1 MGTLNYFKDGVWVSS
16 DDPAG
21 TIPQDVADQINDL
34 VERPTV
40 TYGSAPVSP
49 KAGDVWI
56 DSEGNKTKVFNG
68 TVWVIAQ
75 DTDISGLAGSKNRVF
90 LSPSTPIGTTG
101 YTPVN
106 GDLWIDSDV

>member
-1 MGTLNYFKDGVWVSS
+1 MGTFNYFKDGVWVSS
-16 DDPAG
+16 DDPG

-49 KAGDVWI
+49 KAAMFGLI
-56 DSEGNKTKVFNG
+56 PKATRPRYLTALG
-68 TVWVIAQ
+68 WVIAQ

-106 GDLWIDSDV
+106 VHLD